1 MSAHTILQTLGWV
14 PVLWLVTIHLLV
26 DRQRLPR
33 DGWALR
39 IAACAAA
46 GVVVTA
52 SIEAD
57 MWPLAGLGLL
67 WLRSEVFAHRHPIHE
82 FQAYREQ
89 ARRNRES
96 EQTPAEPASIAA
108 DPGPE
113 PADPVEAP
121 APIRV
126 LATTPALAP
135 ERAPERAPEPAPTTV
150 SPPPRPAG
158 LVIPQWQPP
167 HSSRHVTSHTLAR
180 EAGRRTAY
188 KAEHPPPKPRVGP
201 RMVNAIF
208 KIEVMIVLIAILA
221 VFGSWA
227 ESHRSV
233 FNHKANTSVCKMMG
247 GC

>member
-1 MSAHTILQTLGWV
+1 V
-14 PVLWLVTIHLLV
+14 V
-26 DRQRLPR
+26 
-33 DGWALR
+33 
-39 IAACAAA
+39 IAA
-46 GVVVTA
+46 
-52 SIEAD
+52 SIQAD

-89 ARRNRES
+89 TRRNRLAES
-96 EQTPAEPASIAA
+96 KTGSEAEAEARPA
-108 DPGPE
+108 
-113 PADPVEAP
+113 PADALASNDDTPLAPVEVKTP
-121 APIRV
+121 VPV
-126 LATTPALAP
+126 LAAAAVPAP
-135 ERAPERAPEPAPTTV
+135 ERTPLAPAAPP
-150 SPPPRPAG
+150 SPPPKPAG

-208 KIEVMIVLIAILA
+208 KIEVMIVLIAVLA

-233 FNHKANTSVCKMMG
+233 FNRQANTSLCKMMG